1 MLASAPVRRRTLVEF
16 TGPPGAGKSALAAHV
31 AERLSARGLRV
42 PARAAVRDLH
52 LRHGLVGRLA
62 GAQLGREDVAG
73 QRLEYFKEVE
83 TPWLLRSF
91 RWRHPLGWR
100 RCQAALAALRRAD
113 PDEADTVSRWIEQS
127 VLTYAMLRAQ
137 ARRIDAFLWEEGIA
151 HRAVNLFVRPGA
163 SVDLA
168 AVRGFLRRWAFPDA
182 LVHVDAD
189 LDACVARLAARGG
202 TDRLAGRSPAEV
214 RTFVESAAEVAR
226 EITVEARRRGIPT
239 FDFEN
244 RYPSLE
250 ALLASPACAALA
262 DELVRALRAAPR
274 SAA

>member
-16 TGPPGAGKSALAAHV
+16 TGPPGAGKSALAARV
-31 AERLSARGLRV
+31 AELFAARGLRV
-42 PARAAVRDLH
+42 PARAAIRDLH
-52 LRHGLVGRLA
+52 LRHGWIGRLA
-62 GAQLGREDVAG
+62 GAQLGREEVAG
-73 QRLEYFKEVE
+73 QRLEYFKDVE
-83 TPWLLRSF
+83 TPWLLRRF

-100 RCQAALAALRRAD
+100 RCQAELAALRRAD
-113 PDEADTVSRWIEQS
+113 PDDAETVARWIEQS

-163 SVDLA
+163 PLDLA

-189 LDACVARLAARGG
+189 LDACVARLASRGG
-202 TDRLAGRSPAEV
+202 TDRLAGRGPAEV
-214 RTFVESAAEVAR
+214 RAFVEAAAAVAQ
-226 EITVEARRRGIPT
+226 EIVAEARRRRIPT
-239 FDFEN
+239 FAFEN
-244 RYPSLE
+244 RYPTLE
-250 ALLASPACAALA
+250 ALIASPACVALA
-262 DELVRALRAAPR
+262 DGLQRALRAAPR